1 MKHLKDDFDRN
12 IVECE
17 QLLTQNMIFRIDNER
32 YPISLHNFYIRSSY
46 KLLCALEPKIY
57 SY

>member
-1 MKHLKDDFDRN
+1 MKHLKDDFARN
-12 IVECE
+12 IVECK
-17 QLLTQNMIFRIDNER
+17 QLLTQNMILRISDEKH
-32 YPISLHNFYIRSSY
+32 PISLQNFYIRPSY

>member
-1 MKHLKDDFDRN
+1 MKHLKDDFARN
-12 IVECE
+12 IVESE
-17 QLLTQNMIFRIDNER
+17 QLLNQNLLFRIEDEK
-32 YPISLHNFYIRSSY
+32 YPLHLYNFYIRPSY